1 MAVNQKPHAVCFP
14 YPAQGHI
21 GPMLKLAKIL
31 HHKGF
36 YITFVHT
43 EFNYAR
49 LLRSRGP
56 DSLRGLPTFRF
67 ETIPDGLPPPQNPDA
82 TQNVT
87 DLCISTTENCLVP
100 FRNLCHRLNSMSD
113 VPPVSCIVPDGTM
126 TFALQVAE
134 ELGVP
139 GVLFCTNSAYCFLCY
154 LHFPE
159 LIRRGFTPLKDA
171 SYLTNGYLDTVIDWI
186 PGIKSIR
193 LRDLPSHIRTTNPN
207 DRMLEFGNGE
217 ISKTHKAS
225 AIILNTFNALES
237 DVLESL
243 SSILKRI
250 YTIGPLQL
258 LLDRVT
264 DDDTKTIGSNLW
276 KEDPGCLDWLHSQE
290 PESVVYI
297 NFGSI
302 TVVTPNQLFEFAW
315 GLANSKQKF
324 LWIIRPDLV
333 TGDPLVLPPEFLTE
347 TKNRGMIA
355 SWCDQEQVLKHPSI
369 GGFLTHCGWNST
381 IESVSAGVPMSCW
394 PFIADQ
400 QTNCMNICREWGVGI
415 EIDSDV
421 KREKVERV
429 VRELMEGEKGK
440 EMKKRVMELKK
451 KAEEATSPSQGSSF
465 LNLNKMVEE
474 VLLLLPPNKVSQA

>member
-1 MAVNQKPHAVCFP
+1 
-14 YPAQGHI
+14 
-21 GPMLKLAKIL
+21 MLKLAKLL

-43 EFNYAR
+43 HFNYAR
-49 LLRSRGP
+49 LLKSRGP
-56 DSLRGLPTFRF
+56 HSLCGSPTFRF

-82 TQNVT
+82 TQDIV
-87 DLCISTTENCLVP
+87 DLSISTAKNCLVP
-100 FRNLCHRLNSMSD
+100 FRNLCNRLNSMSSSD

-126 TFALQVAE
+126 TFGLQVAE
-134 ELGVP
+134 ELGVL
-139 GVLFCTNSAYCFLCY
+139 GVLLWTVSAYCLLCY
-154 LHFPE
+154 LHFPV
-159 LIRRGFTPLKDA
+159 LIQRSFTPLKDA

-193 LRDLPSHIRTTNPN
+193 LRELPTFLRTTDPN
-207 DRMLEFGNGE
+207 DRMLEFAKGE
-217 ISKTHKAS
+217 IPQSHKAS
-225 AIILNTFNALES
+225 AVILNTFDALES

-258 LLDRVT
+258 LLNWVS
-264 DDDTKTIGSNLW
+264 DDDTKAIGSNLW
-276 KEDPGCLDWLHSQE
+276 KEDPVCLEWLHSQE

-302 TVVTPNQLFEFAW
+302 TIMTPNQLVEFAW
-315 GLANSKQKF
+315 GLAQSMQKF

-333 TGDPLVLPPEFLTE
+333 TGDLVLPPEFVTQ
-347 TKNRGMIA
+347 TVDRGLLG
-355 SWCDQEQVLKHPSI
+355 SWCDQEQVLNHPSI

-381 IESVSAGVPMSCW
+381 IKSVSAGVPMSCW
-394 PFIADQ
+394 PFFADQ
-400 QTNCMNICREWGVGI
+400 QTNCMRICTQWDVGI

-421 KREKVERV
+421 KREEVERL

-440 EMKKRVMELKK
+440 EMKKRAMDLKK
-451 KAEEATSPSQGSSF
+451 KAEEATSPRGGSSV
-465 LNLNKMVEE
+465 LNLDKMLE
-474 VLLLLPPNKVSQA
+474 VLLSPHKVSLA